1 MAQGGG
7 AVGYGVEGEVLAV
20 CVAVAAPE
28 GDEDECEEEEDDE
41 GDDGRDEEGLRCTL
55 AGSGYRVGC
64 WGVRGLALM
73 PETVV
78 PMVGGDGRGVVL
90 VMEMWMETL

>member
-41 GDDGRDEEGLRCTL
+41 GDDGWDEEGLRGL
-55 AGSGYRVGC
+55 VVG
-64 WGVRGLALM
+64 V
-73 PETVV
+73 
-78 PMVGGDGRGVVL
+78 
-90 VMEMWMETL
+90 